1 MQLTELLGAG
11 REQELRTYHGE
22 TRSTGFGAGLLP
34 EGCTAREFVAILRKI
49 ACRLYS
55 IASSFKANPDE
66 VHVTVRTVRYE
77 AHGRKRYGVCSV
89 QLAERVKQGDTLPVY
104 IQHNPNFKLPEN
116 PETPIIM
123 IGPGTGVAPFRAF
136 LGEREE
142 TGAEGKTWLFYR

>member
-1 MQLTELLGAG
+1 MLAAGNEQSLRAYISGRDLLDLVQDYSLKGVPA
-11 REQELRTYHGE
+11 
-22 TRSTGFGAGLLP
+22 S
-34 EGCTAREFVAILRKI
+34 EFVAILRKMP
-49 ACRLYS
+49 ARLYS
-55 IASSFKANPDE
+55 IASSSKAIPDE

-77 AHGRKRYGVCSV
+77 AMDENVTAYAPFNLPNGYKP
-89 QLAERVKQGDTLPVY
+89 GDTLPVY
-104 IQHNPNFKLPEN
+104 IQNNPNFKLPEN